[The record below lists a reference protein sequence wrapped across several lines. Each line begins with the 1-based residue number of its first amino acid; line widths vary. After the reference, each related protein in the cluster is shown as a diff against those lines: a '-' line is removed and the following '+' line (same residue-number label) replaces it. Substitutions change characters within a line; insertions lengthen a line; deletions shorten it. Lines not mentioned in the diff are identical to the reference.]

1 MRTLA
6 QQIASLC
13 VARRNCIDA
22 GNTEWQANHSETL
35 KRIARDYL
43 PSGSGFDSGTTI
55 DLDATDFNKIVLE
68 TSYHH
73 MNDGGYYD
81 GWTGHKITIK
91 PSFLGLD
98 ITIGGKDRND
108 IKDYLHDV
116 FSSCLSSEF
125 DEIQAK
131 SIATN

>member
-13 VARRNCIDA
+13 VARRNCIKA
-22 GNTEWQANHSETL
+22 GNTEWQSNHSETL
-35 KRIARDYL
+35 ERIARDYL
-43 PSGSGFDSGTTI
+43 PSGSGIDSGTTI
-55 DLDATDFNKIVLE
+55 DLDATDIDKIVLT

-73 MNDGGYYD
+73 MNENGMYD
-81 GWTGHKITIK
+81 GWTDHKITIR

-98 ITIGGKDRND
+98 INIGGRNRND

-131 SIATN
+131 PVAN

>member
-13 VARRNCIDA
+13 VARRNCQSR
-22 GNTEWQANHSETL
+22 GNAEWYANHSETL
-35 KRIARDYL
+35 ERIARDYL
-43 PSGSGFDSGTTI
+43 PSGSGIDNGTTI
-55 DLDATDFNKIVLE
+55 DLDATSFDKIVLT

-73 MNDGGYYD
+73 MDENGYYD
-81 GWTGHKITIK
+81 GWTDHKITIR

-98 ITIGGKDRND
+98 ITIGGRNRND

-116 FSSCLSSEF
+116 FHHCLSSEF
-125 DEIQAK
+125 DEIQSK
-131 SIATN
+131 LATH

>member
-13 VARRNCIDA
+13 VARRNCIES
-22 GNTEWQANHSETL
+22 GNNEWQSNHSETL
-35 KRIARDYL
+35 ERIAKDYL
-43 PSGSGFDSGTTI
+43 PSGSGIDNGTTI
-55 DLDATDFNKIVLE
+55 DIDATSFTKIVLE
-68 TSYHH
+68 TSFHH
-73 MNDGGYYD
+73 MDEYGGYD
-81 GWTGHKITIK
+81 GWTSHKITIK

-98 ITIGGKDRND
+98 ITISGKNRND

-125 DEIQAK
+125 DEIQANPV
-131 SIATN
+131 AN